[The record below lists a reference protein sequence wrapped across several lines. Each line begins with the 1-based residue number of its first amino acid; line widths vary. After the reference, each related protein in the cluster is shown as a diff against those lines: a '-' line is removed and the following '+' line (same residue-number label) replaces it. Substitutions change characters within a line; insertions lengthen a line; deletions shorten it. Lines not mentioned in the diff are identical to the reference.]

1 MLRIVRPGL
10 TLAAAVAAGAMLS
23 AQNPP
28 QGQPT
33 FRGGANVV
41 RVDLFAMRDGNVV
54 DDLQASEVE
63 VLEDGVK
70 QTIEN
75 FEYVRVRPP
84 VAQELR
90 AEPNSVAESRQ
101 MAADPRARIFV
112 IFLDTYHTQALNSPR
127 MRQPL
132 LQFIDRVVGQDDLL
146 ALMTP
151 EMSAADVTLGRRTTV
166 VSRLL
171 QDNTFWGRR
180 SRTGADNDPD
190 EDAYEAC
197 YFEEPQIAVEMK
209 ARRREKLA
217 LDALDDLVVHLG
229 GLRDE
234 RKAILAV
241 TEGWLEYG
249 PNPALTRPLK
259 SDRGRVPDPP
269 GPVERGTRGDLTN
282 TSGDIRSKCE
292 SDRIALAQMDHRD
305 HLRTLA
311 ERANRVNV
319 SFYPVGAQGLAVFDT
334 PIDEKPI
341 DPSPQ
346 DSRRLGSP
354 QSELQLDQANLRNR
368 LNGLRLLAEM
378 TDGVAIVNTNNIT
391 PLLKKVVDDMS
402 SYYLMS
408 YSSTNNKLDGG
419 YRSITVKVGRPGV
432 QTRARR
438 GYRALTAREL
448 AVPPSSS
455 SAAPAASPSA
465 AGVSAALTAMAFNP
479 RAEMRLRTSAWTQ
492 PAGDPS
498 ARGAFWLVG
507 TLDDAARRAP
517 TWAGGGTAD
526 VAVRGSDG
534 QVVLS
539 KTVPF
544 TAVEGGF
551 SVLVPENGA
560 LPPGDYTIRVR
571 ARGADSAGVED
582 TARASVPAQPP
593 VLGEPVVFRRR
604 PATGPAYFKTAD
616 PRASRTDRLR
626 FELATTAPGEPSA
639 TLLDRTGKPLAVP
652 LQVAVRDDAGVRWI
666 TAETAIAP
674 LAPGDYAVEVKLG
687 DATRTTAFRVVP

>member
-10 TLAAAVAAGAMLS
+10 TVAAAVAAAAVLS

-33 FRGGANVV
+33 FRGGTNVV
-41 RVDLFAMRDGNVV
+41 RVDLFATRDGGVV
-54 DDLQASEVE
+54 DDLKVSEVE
-63 VLEDGVK
+63 LLEDGVK

-75 FEYVRVRPP
+75 FEYVRGRPP

-101 MAADPRARIFV
+101 MAADPRARIFG
-112 IFLDTYHTQALNSPR
+112 ICLDPYHTQALNSPR
-127 MRQPL
+127 LRQPL

-151 EMSAADVTLGRRTTV
+151 EMSATEVTLGRRTTV

-171 QDNTFWGRR
+171 NDNNFWGRR
-180 SRTGADNDPD
+180 GRSGADNDPD

-217 LDALDDLVVHLG
+217 LDALDDLIVHLG

-259 SDRGRVPDPP
+259 SDQGRVPGPP
-269 GPVERGTRGDLTN
+269 SPVQRGTTGEPINGGGNPRG
-282 TSGDIRSKCE
+282 KCE

-334 PIDEKPI
+334 AIDEKPI

-346 DSRRLGSP
+346 DSRRLGNP
-354 QSELQLDQANLRNR
+354 QSELQLDQSNLRTR

-402 SYYLMS
+402 SYYLMT
-408 YSSTNNKLDGG
+408 YSSTNTKLDGKF
-419 YRSITVKVGRPGV
+419 RSIAVRVSRPGL
-432 QTRARR
+432 QTRSRR
-438 GYRALTAREL
+438 GYRALTAGEL
-448 AVPPSSS
+448 AVPAAAA
-455 SAAPAASPSA
+455 SAAASAPPSPSA
-465 AGVSAALTAMAFNP
+465 AGVVAALTSMAFNP
-479 RAEMRLRTSAWTQ
+479 RAELRLRTSAWTL
-492 PAGDPS
+492 PAAGQ
-498 ARGAFWLVG
+498 GAFWLVG
-507 TLDDAARRAP
+507 TLDDATRRTPEWSA
-517 TWAGGGTAD
+517 GGTAD
-526 VAVRGSDG
+526 VAIRAGDG
-534 QVVLS
+534 
-539 KTVPF
+539 
-544 TAVEGGF
+544 
-551 SVLVPENGA
+551 
-560 LPPGDYTIRVR
+560 
-571 ARGADSAGVED
+571 
-582 TARASVPAQPP
+582 
-593 VLGEPVVFRRR
+593 
-604 PATGPAYFKTAD
+604 
-616 PRASRTDRLR
+616 
-626 FELATTAPGEPSA
+626 
-639 TLLDRTGKPLAVP
+639 
-652 LQVAVRDDAGVRWI
+652 
-666 TAETAIAP
+666 
-674 LAPGDYAVEVKLG
+674 
-687 DATRTTAFRVVP
+687 

>member
-1 MLRIVRPGL
+1 MLRMVRPGL
-10 TLAAAVAAGAMLS
+10 TVAAAVAAAAMLS

-33 FRGGANVV
+33 FRGGTNVV
-41 RVDLFAMRDGNVV
+41 RVDLFAMRDGTVV
-54 DDLQASEVE
+54 DDLKASEVE
-63 VLEDGVK
+63 LLEDGVK

-151 EMSAADVTLGRRTTV
+151 EMSATDVTLGRRTTV

-171 QDNTFWGRR
+171 NDNNFWGRR
-180 SRTGADNDPD
+180 GRSGADNDPD

-197 YFEEPQIAVEMK
+197 YFEEPRIAVEMK

-217 LDALDDLVVHLG
+217 LDALDDLIVHLG

-259 SDRGRVPDPP
+259 SDQGRVPPPP
-269 GPVERGTRGDLTN
+269 GPVDRGTRGDLTN

-334 PIDEKPI
+334 AIDEKPI

-346 DSRRLGSP
+346 DSRRLGNP
-354 QSELQLDQANLRNR
+354 QSELQLDQANLRTR

-402 SYYLMS
+402 SYYLMT
-408 YSSTNNKLDGG
+408 YSSTNTKLDGKF
-419 YRSITVKVGRPGV
+419 RSIAVKVSRPGL
-432 QTRARR
+432 QTRSRR
-438 GYRALTAREL
+438 GYRALTAGEL
-448 AVPPSSS
+448 AVPAASTAA
-455 SAAPAASPSA
+455 SAPPSPSA
-465 AGVSAALTAMAFNP
+465 AGVVAALTSMAFNP
-479 RAEMRLRTSAWTQ
+479 RAELRLRTSAWTLAA
-492 PAGDPS
+492 AGQ
-498 ARGAFWLVG
+498 GAFWLVG
-507 TLDDAARRAP
+507 TLDDATRRTPEWSA
-517 TWAGGGTAD
+517 GGTAEI
-526 VAVRGSDG
+526 AIRGSDG

-539 KTVPF
+539 KPVPL
-544 TAVEGGF
+544 TPADGGF
-551 SVLVPENGA
+551 SLQVPESGA
-560 LPPGDYTIRVR
+560 LPPGEYTIRVR
-571 ARGADSAGVED
+571 ARGGAGASLEE
-582 TARASVPAQPP
+582 TARVSVPAQAPG
-593 VLGEPVVFRRR
+593 LGEPVVWRRR
-604 PATGPAYFKTAD
+604 PSTGAPYFRTAD
-616 PRASRTDRLR
+616 PRVSRTDRLR
-626 FELATTAPGEPSA
+626 LELAAAVAGEPAA

-652 LQVAVRDDAGVRWI
+652 LQVAVRDESGLRWI
-666 TAETAIAP
+666 TVETAIAP

>member
-1 MLRIVRPGL
+1 MLRIVRPGF
-10 TLAAAVAAGAMLS
+10 TVAAAVAAGAMLS

-41 RVDLFAMRDGNVV
+41 RVDLFAMRDGRVV

-75 FEYVRVRPP
+75 FEYVKVRPP

-146 ALMTP
+146 GLMTP
-151 EMSAADVTLGRRTTV
+151 EMSATDVTLGRRTTV

-190 EDAYEAC
+190 EDLYEAC
-197 YFEEPQIAVEMK
+197 YFEDPQIAVEMK

-249 PNPALTRPLK
+249 PNPALTRQLK
-259 SDRGRVPDPP
+259 SDQGRVPGPP

-282 TSGDIRSKCE
+282 TGGDIRSKCE

-305 HLRTLA
+305 TLRTLA

-354 QSELQLDQANLRNR
+354 QSELQLDQANLRTR
-368 LNGLRLLAEM
+368 LTGLRLLAEM

-402 SYYLMS
+402 SYYLMT
-408 YSSTNNKLDGG
+408 YSSTNTKLDGKF
-419 YRSITVKVGRPGV
+419 RSIAVKVSRPGL
-432 QTRARR
+432 QTRSRR
-438 GYRALTAREL
+438 GYRALTAGEL
-448 AVPPSSS
+448 AVPAAAASTAA
-455 SAAPAASPSA
+455 SAPQSPSA
-465 AGVSAALTAMAFNP
+465 AGVLAALASMAFNP
-479 RAEMRLRTSAWTQ
+479 RAELRLRTSRWTL
-492 PAGDPS
+492 PAAGQ
-498 ARGAFWLVG
+498 GAFWLVG
-507 TLDDAARRAP
+507 TLDDATRRGAE
-517 TWAGGGTAD
+517 WAGGGTTD
-526 VAVRGSDG
+526 IAVRGGDG
-534 QVVLS
+534 SVVLS
-539 KTVPF
+539 KTVPL
-544 TAVEGGF
+544 AAADGGF
-551 SVLVPENGA
+551 AVQVPESGA
-560 LPPGDYTIRVR
+560 LAPGEYSIRVR
-571 ARGADSAGVED
+571 ARGSAGASLD
-582 TARASVPAQPP
+582 GTARVTVP
-593 VLGEPVVFRRR
+593 GEVQVIGEAVVSRRR
-604 PATGPAYFKTAD
+604 PATGMPYFKTAD

-626 FELATTAPGEPSA
+626 FELATAAAGEPSA
-639 TLLDRTGKPLAVP
+639 ALLDRTGKPLAIP
-652 LQVAVRDDAGVRWI
+652 LQVAVREDGGLRWI
-666 TAETAIAP
+666 TVETAVAP
-674 LAPGDYAVEVKLG
+674 LAPGDYAVEVKVG
-687 DATRTTAFRVVP
+687 EASRTTAFRVVP